1 MRSIKETTTNT
12 IIIKKSEFITTLIPC
27 NDEKEIKDLI
37 ELYSKDD
44 ATHNCVAYRV
54 GPLEKADD
62 DGEPSGCACKVEPTF
77 DFGLHRRVFYYFCSR
92 A

>member
-44 ATHNCVAYRV
+44 EAVT
-54 GPLEKADD
+54 GK
-62 DGEPSGCACKVEPTF
+62 
-77 DFGLHRRVFYYFCSR
+77 
-92 A
+92 